1 MICGWKSS
9 RYNNVILYLPAV
21 PYILLRADLD
31 GNHMRLIVIN
41 RRTVLL
47 CVLTLLLISAF
58 FGVLLRNHR
67 PPAVKMVMGGVFWT
81 QNYEEGGR
89 KLIRKSED
97 VETYFRPSDRSVLN
111 DRDIFSAASFLDQYL
126 QSGSDILLPEELT
139 ASPEETIINYFS
151 VLREAANVEEG
162 KNAGCGTIGLSKT
175 PYEVAYNFLTAGYRE
190 KVSYEQYLDSFQNIL
205 HTSLLKYKKVPVY
218 DNQDGIL
225 RYFVELETIGGS
237 EQNIANFTYYY
248 GFVDL
253 IREKGRYKISSLEF
267 TGEDYLCAPYH
278 GWSYDAESSVQIRYG
293 GWCKLIKELYPTIQE
308 GYVKHIYFTGTD
320 GKDYLIEFFQ
330 LTNDTDIEIAQY
342 RKDKEGEWELIKL
355 DPEDCLIKNKRTD
368 SSDGR

>member
-9 RYNNVILYLPAV
+9 RYNNVILYLHAV

-41 RRTVLL
+41 RRAVLL
-47 CVLTLLLISAF
+47 CILTLLLISAF
-58 FGVLLRNHR
+58 FCVILRDHR
-67 PPAVKMVMGGVFWT
+67 SPAVKMVMGGVLRI
-81 QNYEEGGR
+81 QNYDEGGK

-97 VETYFRPSDRSVLN
+97 VETYFRPSDLPVLN

-139 ASPEETIINYFS
+139 ASPEETIVNYFS

-175 PYEVAYNFLTAGYRE
+175 PYEVAYNFLSAEYRE
-190 KVSYEQYLDSFQNIL
+190 KFSYEQYLASFQNIL
-205 HTSLLKYKKVPVY
+205 HTSLLKYRKVPIY
-218 DNQDGIL
+218 NNSGGRM
-225 RYFVELETIGGS
+225 RYFVELETIGGTG
-237 EQNIANFTYYY
+237 ENIANFTYYY
-248 GFVDL
+248 GFIDL
-253 IREKGRYKISSLEF
+253 YREKGGYKISNLEF
-267 TGEDYLCAPYH
+267 TGEDFLCAPYH
-278 GWSYDAESSVQIRYG
+278 GWSYNAESSVQIRYG

-320 GKDYLIEFFQ
+320 KKDYLIEFLQ

-342 RKDKEGEWELIKL
+342 RKDKDGEWELIKL
-355 DPEDCLIKNKRTD
+355 DPEDCLTKGEVKR
-368 SSDGR
+368 